1 MKNHSKAT
9 LYVKEN
15 GNTKKRALGI
25 FLILLIL
32 GLISLIVGRYPQA
45 GFTPIST
52 IIQDPLAQTIIL
64 RLRLPRIITA
74 IIAGAI
80 LGASGFVFQM
90 LFSNPLVEPGF
101 LGVSQGAAFG
111 AAICILFIGYH
122 PYLIQIISAL
132 FAVFGLLLSFLLA
145 KRFHYG
151 GWILRL
157 VLSGIAVSALFS
169 SGLGFLKYTADPM
182 SELQEI
188 TFWLLGGLWNVTW
201 PQVISILPVTLL
213 SLVVLYIFRWRINI
227 LSLEDRTAH
236 TLGISPIQEKRI
248 MLLFATIGT
257 ASVISVS
264 GLVGWIGLI
273 VPHLARRVFG
283 ANASMALPGSMLIGA
298 VYLLVCD
305 TIGRS
310 LFSGEMPLGIV
321 TSITGTVLF
330 VLLLSSSRGL
340 GESI

>member
-1 MKNHSKAT
+1 MKIHSKDT
-9 LYVKEN
+9 LHIKDTRN
-15 GNTKKRALGI
+15 PLRRTLLLIGI
-25 FLILLIL
+25 LILFGLLSLLI
-32 GLISLIVGRYPQA
+32 GRYPQA
-45 GFTPIST
+45 GFTRIST
-52 IIQDPLAQTIIL
+52 ILNDALARTIIL
-64 RLRLPRIITA
+64 QLRLPRILTA

-111 AAICILFIGYH
+111 AALCILFIGYH
-122 PYLIQIISAL
+122 PYLIQIISAV
-132 FAVFGLLLSFLLA
+132 FAIMGLLLSFLLA
-145 KRFHYG
+145 KRFQYG

-188 TFWLLGGLWNVTW
+188 TFWLLGGLWNITW
-201 PQVISILPVTLL
+201 VQVLSILPVTISTLF
-213 SLVVLYIFRWRINI
+213 VLFLFRWRINI

-236 TLGISPIQEKRI
+236 TLGIAPIQEKRL
-248 MLLFATIGT
+248 MLLLATIGT

-273 VPHLARRVFG
+273 VPHLSRRIFG
-283 ANASMALPGSMLIGA
+283 SNASTALPGSMLIGA
-298 VYLLVCD
+298 VYLLICD

-310 LFSGEMPLGIV
+310 MFTGEMPLGIV
-321 TSITGTVLF
+321 TSITGTILF